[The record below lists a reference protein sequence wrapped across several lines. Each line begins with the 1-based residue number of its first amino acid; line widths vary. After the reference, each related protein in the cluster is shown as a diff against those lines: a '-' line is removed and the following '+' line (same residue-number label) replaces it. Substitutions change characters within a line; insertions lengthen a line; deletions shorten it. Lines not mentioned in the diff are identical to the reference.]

1 MKTYQLPLLNY
12 LNCYSLSV
20 ICKVF
25 KIIKKITA
33 ANGAEKF
40 YKLDNNM
47 ARTEGIELAR
57 EIDKKCLKAWIG
69 HPYIDVIDNFSE
81 FEMKIAKVLQVN

>member
-1 MKTYQLPLLNY
+1 
-12 LNCYSLSV
+12 
-20 ICKVF
+20 
-25 KIIKKITA
+25 
-33 ANGAEKF
+33 
-40 YKLDNNM
+40 M